1 MAKDNHNILGVH
13 VTDRLKN
20 VAGVQKLFTDF
31 GDSIKTR
38 LGMHELGIGNP
49 SSPNGLVILEMVGT
63 DARAKDL
70 AKQLAAIPGI
80 EVQHMVFKH
89 D

>member
-1 MAKDNHNILGVH
+1 MAKENHNILGVH
-13 VTDRLKN
+13 VTDRLKR
-20 VAGVQKLFTDF
+20 VMDVQKLFTDF

-38 LGMHELGIGNP
+38 LGMHEVGNP
-49 SSPNGLVILEMVGT
+49 SSPNGLVILEMVGS
-63 DARAKDL
+63 DAIAKDL
-70 AKQLAAIPGI
+70 AAKLTAIPGI